1 MRPIAVKLRKK
12 DGMLIMNLQKHEGL
26 HPMNII
32 SKVAQAMQE
41 VLTSVADEL
50 ARETGFIKRQ
60 RKVTGSSFVQS
71 LVFGWMAESD
81 ATLDTLS
88 QSFAN
93 VNVTIS
99 RQGLNQ
105 RFTPEACD
113 FLEAVLRVCLSQ
125 TIATIPQAMPLLR
138 EFEGV
143 YVMDSTV
150 IVLPSELRDIWKGCN
165 GSALKL
171 SVCWEVL
178 TGELISVYLHN
189 GSEHDGCAPMQTMSL
204 PPNTIRL
211 SDLGFFKL
219 DVFEQHADNGS
230 LCVMRYKVG
239 TVICDEAGHRLDLLD
254 VLETSDED
262 IMDRRIRLGAQ
273 HQIPC
278 RLIAQRVPED
288 KLKQRQEQLK
298 RWESRKQ
305 KQASALRW
313 ALLAWSICITNASR
327 DQLSAEAVMLMIR
340 VRWQIELLFELWK
353 DSIDIDDWRSE
364 KPYRI
369 LGEVYAKMIACV
381 LQHWLML
388 VGGIHALDKSLKQ
401 ATNPIHNLAWALAFF
416 LDQTAILEQ
425 LIAQVRYILRGSAW
439 ISYSSSSP
447 PTFQR
452 IEQQLA

>member
-1 MRPIAVKLRKK
+1 
-12 DGMLIMNLQKHEGL
+12 MLHMNFQRHEST
-26 HPMNII
+26 HPMDII
-32 SKVAQAMQE
+32 SKVGQAMQE
-41 VLTSVADEL
+41 TLTNVADKL
-50 ARETGFIKRQ
+50 ARETGFIKRE

-71 LVFGWMAESD
+71 LVFGWLAESD

-93 VNVTIS
+93 VKVSIS
-99 RQGLNQ
+99 RQGMNQ
-105 RFTPEACD
+105 RFTLEASA
-113 FLEAVLRVCLSQ
+113 FLEGVLQVCLSQ
-125 TIATIPQAMPLLR
+125 VIATMPQEMPLLSN
-138 EFEGV
+138 FDGV

-150 IVLPSELRDIWKGCN
+150 IVLPDALREVWVGCN

-171 SVCWEVL
+171 SVCWELL
-178 TGELISVYLHN
+178 TGELVSVHLHD
-189 GSEHDGCAPMQTMSL
+189 GIEHDACAPMQTMDL
-204 PPNTIRL
+204 PPDTIRL
-211 SDLGFFKL
+211 TDLGFFKL
-219 DVFEQHADNGS
+219 DVFKQHADNGS

-239 TVICDEAGHRLDLLD
+239 TVICDDKGQRLDLLEM
-254 VLETSDED
+254 LEASNDD
-262 IMDRRIRLGAQ
+262 IMDIQIGLGAN

-298 RWESRKQ
+298 RWESRQQ
-305 KQASALRW
+305 KQASPLRW
-313 ALLAWSICITNASR
+313 ALLAWSIYITNAAH
-327 DQLSAEAVMLMIR
+327 DQLCAKAVMLMIR

-369 LGEVYAKMIACV
+369 LCEVYAKMIACV

-401 ATNPIHNLAWALAFF
+401 ATNPIHNFAWALAFF
-416 LDQTAILEQ
+416 LNCETLLKD
-425 LIAQVRYILRGSAW
+425 LIAHIGQILAGSAHV
-439 ISYSSSSP
+439 SYSLSSP

-452 IEQQLA
+452 IEQQFA